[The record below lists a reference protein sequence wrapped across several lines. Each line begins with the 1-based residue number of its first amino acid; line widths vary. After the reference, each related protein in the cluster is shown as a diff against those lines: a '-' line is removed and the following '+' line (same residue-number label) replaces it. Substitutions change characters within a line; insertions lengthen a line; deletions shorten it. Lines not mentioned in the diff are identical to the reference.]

1 VRKPIIH
8 HVPSIPYPRVEVILG
23 FHSHSS
29 KGTFFTA
36 STSFSDKDFAYGEF
50 PGRDIIGVLTGF

>member
-1 VRKPIIH
+1 MRRLFRLPA
-8 HVPSIPYPRVEVILG
+8 EVILG
-23 FHSHSS
+23 FHSRRS

-36 STSFSDKDFAYGEF
+36 STSFSDKDFACGEF